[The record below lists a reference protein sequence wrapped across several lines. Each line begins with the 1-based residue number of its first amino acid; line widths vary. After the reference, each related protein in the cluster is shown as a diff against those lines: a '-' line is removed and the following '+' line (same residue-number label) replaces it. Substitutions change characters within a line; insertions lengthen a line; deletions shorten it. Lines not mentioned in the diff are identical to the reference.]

1 MPTVRVPA
9 HRSSTAH
16 LQAVYPFIAES
27 GLGGRGVFIG
37 QDLFG
42 GGSFCYDPFELYQ
55 QGILTDPNMIL
66 LGHIGRGKSSL
77 VKTYILRQQV
87 FGRKAA
93 VMDPKGEYGDL
104 AAALGVTPLR
114 LSPGGRI
121 RLNPLDPGPGAD
133 DLDPEETVARQE
145 TLLTSIAE
153 AALNRRLNPAEQTAC
168 RLALDHTRLRTN
180 KPTIPEVAAA
190 LLKPNHA
197 SAGRAHTQVDRLTED
212 GRELALEL
220 LRLCEGDL
228 RGMFDGQTSID
239 IDWDGPLV
247 IVDLSALHQ
256 SDALPILMTCA
267 AAWLQA
273 AFARPNA
280 GKRIVVVDEAWSIL
294 RTVGIARWM
303 QANFKLSRAYGIQNL
318 IVMHR
323 ISDLKAT
330 GDAGSE
336 QRQIAEG
343 LLADAGTRVVY
354 AQSED
359 EIIGARELLGLTST
373 EANLLPTLGRGEAV
387 WKVGSRSYVVRHLL
401 GRSEQALVDT
411 DSRMN
416 AEEPM
421 PMQPI
426 IPAKV
431 SG

>member
-1 MPTVRVPA
+1 MAKIHVPA
-9 HRSSTAH
+9 HRVSTAH

-37 QDLFG
+37 QDLTG
-42 GGSFCYDPFELYQ
+42 GGSFCYDPFELYKA
-55 QGILTDPNMIL
+55 GVLTDPNMIL

-77 VKTYILRQQV
+77 VKTYIIRQQV

-93 VMDPKGEYGDL
+93 VMDPKGEYQDL

-114 LSPGGRI
+114 LSPGGKI
-121 RLNPLDPGPGAD
+121 RLNPLDPGPAAKE
-133 DLDPEETVARQE
+133 LDEDVTSARQE
-145 TLLTSIAE
+145 TLLTSISE
-153 AALNRRLNPAEQTAC
+153 AALGRRLNPAEQTAC
-168 RLALDHTRLRTN
+168 RIALDHVRSRMPQ
-180 KPTIPEVAAA
+180 PTIPEVAKA
-190 LLKPNHA
+190 LLHPNRA
-197 SAGRAHTQVDRLTED
+197 SAGKAHSTVERLTEE
-212 GRELALEL
+212 GREIALEL

-247 IVDLSALHQ
+247 VIDLSALHQ

-280 GKRIVVVDEAWSIL
+280 GKRIIVVDEAWSIL

-323 ISDLKAT
+323 VSDLKAT

-354 AQSED
+354 AQSSD
-359 EIIGARELLGLTST
+359 ELVSARELLGLTST
-373 EANLLPTLGRGEAV
+373 EASLLPNLGRGEAV
-387 WKVGSRSYVVRHLL
+387 WKVGGRSFVVRHLL
-401 GRSEQALVDT
+401 GQSERSLVDT
-411 DSRMN
+411 DIRM
-416 AEEPM
+416 
-421 PMQPI
+421 
-426 IPAKV
+426 
-431 SG
+431 SGASAASLQDVNKASA

>member
-1 MPTVRVPA
+1 MKGHVRVPA
-9 HRSSTAH
+9 HRASTAH
-16 LQAVYPFIAES
+16 LQAAYPFIAET

-42 GGSFCYDPFELYQ
+42 GGSFCYDPFELYA
-55 QGILTDPNMIL
+55 QGVLTDPNMIL

-114 LSPGGRI
+114 LAPGGHI
-121 RLNPLDPGPGAD
+121 RLNPLDPGPGSSE
-133 DLDPEETVARQE
+133 LGVEETVARQE
-145 TLLTSIAE
+145 SLLTSISE
-153 AALNRRLNPAEQTAC
+153 AALKRGLSPAEQTAC
-168 RLALDHTRLRTN
+168 RLGLDHTRLRSD
-180 KPTIPEVAAA
+180 KPTIPEVAAS

-197 SAGRAHTQVDRLTED
+197 SAARAHTTPERLAED

-247 IVDLSALHQ
+247 VVDLSALHQ

-267 AAWLQA
+267 AAWLQS
-273 AFARPNA
+273 AFARPGA

-323 ISDLKAT
+323 LSDLKAT
-330 GDAGSE
+330 GDVGSE
-336 QRQIAEG
+336 QRTIAEG

-354 AQSED
+354 AQSAD
-359 EIIGARELLGLTST
+359 EIVSARELLGLTGT

-387 WKVGSRSYVVRHLL
+387 WKVGTRSFVVRHML
-401 GRSEQALVDT
+401 GRSERALVDT
-411 DSRMN
+411 DARMTGQSSMTSRPE
-416 AEEPM
+416 A
-421 PMQPI
+421 
-426 IPAKV
+426 AV
-431 SG
+431 

>member
-1 MPTVRVPA
+1 MSDTVRVPV
-9 HRSSTAH
+9 HRVSTAH
-16 LQAVYPFIAES
+16 LQAAYPFIAES
-27 GLGGRGVFIG
+27 GLGGRGVYIG

-42 GGSFCYDPFELYQ
+42 GGSFCYDPFELYAA
-55 QGILTDPNMIL
+55 GVLTDPNMIL

-93 VMDPKGEYGDL
+93 VMDPKGEYRDL

-114 LSPGGRI
+114 LTPGGTI
-121 RLNPLDPGPGAD
+121 RLNPLDPGPGVA
-133 DLDPEETVARQE
+133 DLDVEETVARQE
-145 TLLTSIAE
+145 SLLTSISE
-153 AALNRRLNPAEQTAC
+153 AALGRRLAPAEQTSC
-168 RLALDHTRLRTN
+168 RLALDHCRAKST

-190 LLKPNHA
+190 LLKPNYA
-197 SAGRAHTQVDRLTED
+197 SASRAHTTPERLAED

-256 SDALPILMTCA
+256 SDALPILMTCT

-273 AFARPNA
+273 AFARPGA
-280 GKRIVVVDEAWSIL
+280 GKRIIVVDEAWSIL
-294 RTVGIARWM
+294 KTIGIARWM
-303 QANFKLSRAYGIQNL
+303 QANFKLSRAYGIQNV

-330 GDAGSE
+330 GALGSE
-336 QRQIAEG
+336 TRTIAEG

-354 AQSED
+354 AQSPD
-359 EIIGARELLGLTST
+359 ELVSARELLGLTGT
-373 EANLLPTLGRGEAV
+373 EANLLPSLGRGEAV
-387 WKVGSRSYVVRHLL
+387 WKVGSRSFVVRHML
-401 GRSEQALVDT
+401 GRSERVIVDT
-411 DSRMN
+411 DDRMI
-416 AEEPM
+416 AAPVVPKEEVV
-421 PMQPI
+421 
-426 IPAKV
+426 A
-431 SG
+431 

>member
-1 MPTVRVPA
+1 MPIDDVKVPA
-9 HRSSTAH
+9 HRVSTAH
-16 LQAVYPFIAES
+16 LQAAYPFIAET

-42 GGSFCYDPFELYQ
+42 GGSFCYDPFELYAA
-55 QGILTDPNMIL
+55 GVLTDPNMIL

-87 FGRKAA
+87 FGRRAA

-114 LSPGGRI
+114 LSPGGSI
-121 RLNPLDPGPGAD
+121 RLNPLDPGPGAGELAD
-133 DLDPEETVARQE
+133 EETVARQE
-145 TLLTSIAE
+145 ALLTSISE
-153 AALNRRLNPAEQTAC
+153 AALKRKLNPAEQTAC
-168 RLALDHTRLRTN
+168 RLALDHARAKSN

-190 LLKPNHA
+190 LLKPNYA
-197 SAGRAHTQVDRLTED
+197 SASRAHSSPERLAED

-239 IDWDGPLV
+239 LDWDGPLV
-247 IVDLSALHQ
+247 VIDLSVLHQ

-273 AFARPNA
+273 AFARPGA
-280 GKRIVVVDEAWSIL
+280 GKRIIVLDEAWSIL
-294 RTVGIARWM
+294 KTIGIARWL

-330 GDAGSE
+330 GDLGSE
-336 QRQIAEG
+336 TRTIAEG

-354 AQSED
+354 AQSPD
-359 EIIGARELLGLTST
+359 EIVSARELLGLTGT

-387 WKVGSRSYVVRHLL
+387 WKVGGRSFVVRHML
-401 GRSEQALVDT
+401 GRAERALVDT
-411 DSRMN
+411 DVRM
-416 AEEPM
+416 AAAKKIEEAM
-421 PMQPI
+421 T
-426 IPAKV
+426 A
-431 SG
+431 

>member
-1 MPTVRVPA
+1 MARSVRVPA
-9 HRSSTAH
+9 HRVSTAH
-16 LQAVYPFIAES
+16 LQAAYPFIAES

-42 GGSFCYDPFELYQ
+42 GGSFCYDPFELYA
-55 QGILTDPNMIL
+55 QGVLTDPNMIL

-114 LSPGGRI
+114 LSPGGHI
-121 RLNPLDPGPGAD
+121 RLNPLDPGPGALE
-133 DLDPEETVARQE
+133 LDVEETVARQE
-145 TLLTSIAE
+145 SLLTSISE
-153 AALNRRLNPAEQTAC
+153 AALKRGLAPAEQTAC
-168 RLALDHTRLRTN
+168 RLALDHTRLRTS

-197 SAGRAHTQVDRLTED
+197 SALRAHTTVDRLSED
-212 GRELALEL
+212 GREVALEL

-228 RGMFDGQTSID
+228 RGMFDGQTSVD

-247 IVDLSALHQ
+247 VIDLSALHQ

-267 AAWLQA
+267 AAWLQS
-273 AFARPNA
+273 AFARPGA

-330 GDAGSE
+330 GDVGSE
-336 QRQIAEG
+336 QRTIAEG

-354 AQSED
+354 AQSAD
-359 EIIGARELLGLTST
+359 EIVSARELLGLTGT

-387 WKVGSRSYVVRHLL
+387 WKVGGRSFVVRHML
-401 GRSEQALVDT
+401 GRSERALVDT
-411 DSRMN
+411 DSRM
-416 AEEPM
+416 
-421 PMQPI
+421 
-426 IPAKV
+426 
-431 SG
+431 SGASSLTYPKEGAA